1 MNAVTPAPA
10 EFAVTGMTCASCV
23 SRVEKV
29 IRAVTGVTGASV
41 NLATERA
48 SVTFDPGVV
57 PAGAIEAAVERAGYA
72 ARRIGDDGPTERE
85 EDTKATERDEL
96 RKAVIAS
103 AVLTLPIF
111 AVEMGGH
118 AFPIIHSWVGILFGH
133 ATLNFA
139 FFVLATI
146 VLFGPGLRF
155 QTKGI
160 PNLLRGTP
168 DMNSLVAIGT
178 LSAYGYSAVSTFAP
192 AWLPAGTTH
201 VYYEASTVIVTLILA
216 GRYLEAVS
224 RGRTSAAIRRLAGL
238 QPKTARLVRSGAVA
252 EVPLERIVIGDHV
265 QVRPG
270 ERVPVDGRVISGQS
284 HVDESMISG
293 EPVPVAKPEGATVIG
308 GTINTTGSFV
318 VEATRIG
325 KDTVLAQIIR
335 MVEGAQGAKLPIQSL
350 VDRVTAYFVPA
361 VLGVAGLTFAAWSIW
376 GPEPALT
383 FGLVNAVAVLII
395 ACPCAMGLA
404 TPTSIMVGTGR
415 AAELGILFRR
425 GDALQGLRGITLI
438 AFDKTGTLTR
448 GRPELTDF
456 VATGGH
462 SRDTLLELV
471 ASVEAPSEHPIS
483 TAIVRAARE
492 AGRVP
497 LPVQNFAAEPGY
509 GVSAMVAGRR
519 VAVGADRYMARLG
532 LDVAA
537 FDADVAALAADGK
550 SPLYAAVDGKL
561 AGMFAVSD
569 PIRPTSAAAVA
580 ALKSLGLKTVMI
592 SGDNRGAARAVAAR
606 LGIDDVRAEVL
617 PAGKLDALKA
627 MRSSGERV
635 AFVGD
640 GINDAPALAE
650 ADVGIAVGSG
660 TDIAMDSADVV
671 LMTNDLRVVSTAI
684 SLSKATMRNIEQN
697 LFWAFAYNV
706 VLVPVAAG
714 VLHPWFGILLSPMI
728 AAGAMAMSS
737 VFVLTNAL
745 RLRRFE
751 SEFR

>member
-1 MNAVTPAPA
+1 MNTVSPASA

-29 IRAVTGVTGASV
+29 IRAVAGVAGASV

-48 SVTFDPGVV
+48 SVTFDPAAV

-72 ARRIGDDGPTERE
+72 ARRIGESG
-85 EDTKATERDEL
+85 ATDRERDAKAHEQSEL
-96 RKAVIAS
+96 GKAVILSTA
-103 AVLTLPIF
+103 LTLPIF
-111 AVEMGGH
+111 VIEMGGH
-118 AFPIIHSWVGILFGH
+118 AFPAIHSWVGILFDH
-133 ATLNFA
+133 TALNVG
-139 FFVLATI
+139 FFVLTTF

-178 LSAYGYSAVSTFAP
+178 LSAYGYSVVSTFAP
-192 AWLPAGTTH
+192 AWLPAGTAH
-201 VYYEASTVIVTLILA
+201 VYYEASTVIVTLILT

-238 QPKTARLVRSGAVA
+238 QPKTARLIRDGAVA
-252 EVPLERIVIGDHV
+252 TVPLEQIAIGNHV

-270 ERVPVDGRVISGQS
+270 ERVPVDGRVISGRS

-293 EPVPVAKPEGATVIG
+293 EPVPVLKPEGATVIG
-308 GTINTTGSFV
+308 GTINTTGSFIMA
-318 VEATRIG
+318 ATRIG
-325 KDTVLAQIIR
+325 RDTVLAQIIR
-335 MVEGAQGAKLPIQSL
+335 MVEEAQGAKLPIQGL

-361 VLGVAGLTFAAWSIW
+361 VLAAASLTFAAWWIW

-425 GDALQGLRGITLI
+425 GDALQSLRDVTIV

-448 GRPELTDF
+448 GGPELTDF
-456 VATGGH
+456 VTADGFM
-462 SRDTLLELV
+462 RDALLELV
-471 ASVEAPSEHPIS
+471 ASVEALSEHPIAA
-483 TAIVRAARE
+483 AIVRAARE
-492 AGRVP
+492 EGRRPQPAQGFV
-497 LPVQNFAAEPGY
+497 AEPGF
-509 GVSAMVAGRR
+509 GVSATVAGKW
-519 VAVGADRYMARLG
+519 VAVGADRQMTRLG
-532 LDVAA
+532 MDVGAFRPAA
-537 FDADVAALAADGK
+537 AALAADGK
-550 SPLYAAVDGKL
+550 SPLYVAVDGTL
-561 AGMFAVSD
+561 AGMLAVSD

-580 ALKSLGLKTVMI
+580 ALKALGLKTAMI
-592 SGDNRGAARAVAAR
+592 SGDNRITAEAVAAR
-606 LGIDDVRAEVL
+606 LGIDEVHAEIL
-617 PAGKLDALKA
+617 PAGKLDTLKA
-627 MRSSGERV
+627 MRAAGQRV

-650 ADVGIAVGSG
+650 ADVGIAVASG
-660 TDIAMDSADVV
+660 TDIAMDSAEIV
-671 LMTNDLRVVSTAI
+671 LMSSDLRVVATAI
-684 SLSKATMRNIEQN
+684 ALSKATMRNIEQN

-714 VLHPWFGILLSPMI
+714 VLHPSFGILLSPMI

-745 RLRRFE
+745 RLRRFMP
-751 SEFR
+751 EFR